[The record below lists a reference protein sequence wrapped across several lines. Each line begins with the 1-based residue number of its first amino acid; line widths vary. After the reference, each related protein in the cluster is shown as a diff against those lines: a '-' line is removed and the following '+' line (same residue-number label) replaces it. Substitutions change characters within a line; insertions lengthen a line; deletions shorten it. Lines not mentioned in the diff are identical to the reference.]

1 MADKD
6 YIDILIDGL
15 KKKKKLLLSIMDSN
29 EAQFK
34 VLEEQGDK
42 MLDLWEEL
50 VNEKAKLIDEI
61 NELDQ
66 GFQEV
71 YNRVSDELSKNK
83 SSYQDQIRTMQGLI
97 KEITEIGIDLQ
108 ASEAKNKSLAQQAFV
123 VLKKR
128 GRSIRQSNQVAKAY
142 ADNMKKLNFVDP
154 QFLDRK
160 N

>member
-29 EAQFK
+29 ESQFK